1 MCARKRK
8 STPGP
13 YLLHM
18 EVLRDRIAE
27 PERFPFNLPA
37 VRGLSVLPFHPKVT
51 FLVGEN
57 GAGKSTLLEA
67 IAVAYGLNAEGGSVN
82 FNFATLATHSPLGE
96 CIRLAKAL
104 TRPRD
109 SYFLRAESFYNV
121 ATEIERLDQG
131 PGGGGPPIIDA
142 YGGRSLHEQSHG
154 ESFFALFKNRF
165 GGNGLYLL
173 DEPEAALS
181 PTRQVEFLVL
191 MHDYIRRGG
200 QFVIATH
207 SPIIMAY
214 PDARIHLLDRQGIRD
229 VAYTDTEHYQV
240 TRRFLSDPPRSL
252 KTLLGDEPEGEPDA
266 QSDGG

>member
-1 MCARKRK
+1 MRPLESHGWVRSEKAPLGR
-8 STPGP
+8 
-13 YLLHM
+13 YLLHL
-18 EVLRDRIAE
+18 EVLRDRIADA
-27 PERFPFNLPA
+27 ERYPFNLPA
-37 VRGLSVLPFHPKVT
+37 VRALSVLPFHPQVT

-67 IAVAYGLNAEGGSVN
+67 IAVASGLNAEGGSLS
-82 FNFATLATHSPLGE
+82 FTFATRASHSPLGE
-96 CIRLAKAL
+96 CVRLEKAL

-109 SYFLRAESFYNV
+109 SYFLRAETFYNV
-121 ATEIERLDQG
+121 ATEIERLDQR
-131 PGGGGPPIIDA
+131 PGGPPIIDA

-165 GGNGLYLL
+165 RDNGLYLL

-191 MHDYIRRGG
+191 MHDSIRRGC

-229 VAYTDTEHYQV
+229 VASTDTS
-240 TRRFLSDPPRSL
+240 TIRSR
-252 KTLLGDEPEGEPDA
+252 GA
-266 QSDGG
+266 S